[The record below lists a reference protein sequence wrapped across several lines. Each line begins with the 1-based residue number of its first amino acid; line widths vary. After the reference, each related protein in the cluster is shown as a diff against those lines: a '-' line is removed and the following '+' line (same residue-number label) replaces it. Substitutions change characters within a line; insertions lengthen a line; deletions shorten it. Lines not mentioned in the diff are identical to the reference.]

1 MGTFIAILILA
12 TLALVLIATAGAF
25 SRVTRTATRS
35 FRCPFADRDVTADF
49 QEDVWGGPPTGVSCC
64 SAFEPATAIT
74 CGRPCLRI
82 VLSPNGERAS
92 VTGAMN

>member
-49 QEDVWGGPPTGVSCC
+49 QEDVWGG
-64 SAFEPATAIT
+64 TAHR
-74 CGRPCLRI
+74 GEVLQRLRAGHRDHMRET
-82 VLSPNGERAS
+82 LSQNRVVAKR
-92 VTGAMN
+92 